1 MAIIVN
7 SEKIEDEIFQQE
19 RNRLRQRFA
28 EAYESTQRQSAE
40 EWIKNLARHNV
51 ISRVLLQQEAWRD
64 PEPVASEAIVREV
77 QLSRGNAQSTLCGE
91 GDRRHAEGRVR
102 LSRLFDRITKGVPRP
117 TRKEIDLH
125 YKTHRSQFV
134 APERVHVRQ
143 IIKNVDERT
152 DHESARAAIEEA
164 ETELRTGAE
173 FGSVADRFSD
183 CAGNGGDLGWF
194 PRGVMVEE
202 FDNVVFHLEPGEISP
217 IFETGFGFHIAQLLE
232 RRPAGPQPLSEI
244 RDRLSAALY
253 EERQAKLV
261 ARFVDELTARSEIR
275 EER

>member
-1 MAIIVN
+1 MPIIVN
-7 SEKIEDEIFQQE
+7 SERIDDQIFQQE
-19 RNRLRQRFA
+19 RNRLRQRLA
-28 EAYESTQRQSAE
+28 GAYESMQPHSAE
-40 EWIKNLARHNV
+40 EWIRNLARHNV

-64 PEPVASEAIVREV
+64 TEPVAPEAIVREV

-91 GDRRHAEGRVR
+91 GDRREAEGRVR
-102 LSRLFDRITKGVPRP
+102 LSRLFDRVTKGVQRP

-143 IIKNVDERT
+143 IIKNVDEET
-152 DHESARAAIEEA
+152 DREFARAAIQEA
-164 ETELRTGAE
+164 ETELRNGAE
-173 FGSVADRFSD
+173 FGLVADRYSD

-202 FDNVVFHLEPGEISP
+202 FDDVVFNLKPGEISQ
-217 IFETGFGFHIAQLLE
+217 IFETRFGLHIAQVLE
-232 RRPAGPQPLSEI
+232 HRPAGPQPLSEI
-244 RDRLSAALY
+244 RDQLAAALY
-253 EERQAKLV
+253 EERQAKVV
-261 ARFVDELTARSEIR
+261 ARFVDELTAHSDIR